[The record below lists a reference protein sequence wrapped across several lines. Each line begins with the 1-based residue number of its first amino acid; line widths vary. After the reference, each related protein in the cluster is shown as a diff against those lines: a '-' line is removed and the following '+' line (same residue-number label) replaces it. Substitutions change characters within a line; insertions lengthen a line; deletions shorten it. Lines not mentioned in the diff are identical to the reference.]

1 MKEEVQVYRFKFA
14 AESAE
19 FEQIARLNYRVFVEE
34 TPRFAA
40 NPERRLVDPHHDEN
54 VYAIC
59 LHEREVVGVA
69 ALRSQPPGF
78 LAAGSDDLDAQLP
91 PHRSIC
97 DLRLLAIAPKHRSA
111 EVARRL
117 IEMAAEYCLAREQD
131 LIVTAAPQDDVDL
144 HRQLGFTAFG
154 AAYAEGDVMLQPMA
168 LTVEAACA
176 DAPWAELPQSPEPVS
191 FMPGPVSLPAAVR
204 AALCAEPV
212 SHRAAQFVE
221 DVAQLKRT
229 LCERANARYVELF
242 FGSATLANEALAA
255 QLTLLPGRGVMLSN
269 GEFGSRLVEQA
280 RCWQLDIETYE
291 SEWGESFDYAA
302 LEERFAR
309 DGDIGW
315 LWFTHCETSTGML
328 NDLDRLK
335 ELCARYDVRCC
346 VDCISS
352 IGAVPID
359 LSGVY
364 LATGASGKALGSF
377 AGLGMVFYNEPV
389 APSPQVPR
397 YLDIGYY
404 AARNGVPFTL
414 MSNLVYA
421 LAAAL
426 EIFDADYYAGVAR
439 LARQVRS
446 ALRNM
451 GLNLIAADVSI
462 PTVTTIALPQQ
473 VNSVALGDALL
484 EAGYE
489 LSYKS
494 RYLVERNWIQI
505 CLMGEHAPQTVRAML
520 AAFRAQVEH
529 LAAGES
535 AG

>member
-1 MKEEVQVYRFKFA
+1 MYRFKFA

-19 FEQIARLNYRVFVEE
+19 FEQIARLTYRVFVEE
-34 TPRFAA
+34 MPRFPA
-40 NPERRLVDPHHDEN
+40 NPERRLVDAHHDEN

-59 LHEREVVGVA
+59 LHEQEVAGVA
-69 ALRSQPPGF
+69 ALRSQTPRF
-78 LAAGSDDLDAQLP
+78 LAAGPDDLDAQLP

-97 DLRLLAIAPKHRSA
+97 DLRFLAIAHEHRSA

-117 IEMAAEYCLAREQD
+117 IEMTAEYCLARQHD
-131 LIVTAAPQDDVDL
+131 LIVTAAPADRIAL
-144 HRQLGFTAFG
+144 YRELGFAPFG
-154 AAYAEGDVMLQPMA
+154 TVYAEGDVMVQPLV
-168 LTVEAACA
+168 LTVEAACSNA
-176 DAPWAELPQSPEPVS
+176 SWAELPQSAEPVS

-204 AALCAEPV
+204 TAFCSEPV

-221 DVAQLKRT
+221 DVQRLKRI
-229 LCERANARYVELF
+229 LCERVNARYVELF

-255 QLTLLPGRGVMLSN
+255 QLTLLPGRGVMLAN

-280 RCWQLDIETYE
+280 RCWQLDIEAYE
-291 SEWGESFDYAA
+291 SEWGKPFDYAA

-309 DGDIGW
+309 NGDIGW

-335 ELCARYDVRCC
+335 DLCARYGVRCC

-359 LSGVY
+359 LSGIY
-364 LATGASGKALGSF
+364 LATGASGKALGSY

-462 PTVTTIALPQQ
+462 PTVTTIALPPQ

-484 EAGYE
+484 KAGYE